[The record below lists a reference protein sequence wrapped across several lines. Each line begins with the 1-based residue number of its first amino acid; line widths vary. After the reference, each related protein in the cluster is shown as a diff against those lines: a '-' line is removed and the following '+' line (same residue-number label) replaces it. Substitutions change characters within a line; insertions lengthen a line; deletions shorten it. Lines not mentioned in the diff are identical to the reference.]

1 MVMARA
7 KTDLKERPIE
17 PIADYAA
24 RVAALRGELARR
36 GLAGFIVPRADEHQG
51 EYVAPRSERLAW
63 ISGFTGSAGAAVVL
77 ADKAALFV
85 DGRYTLQAREEA
97 DASLFELRHLTETPP
112 SEWIARN
119 LAKGARLGF
128 DPWLHTENGAKA
140 LAAAC
145 ERAGGELV
153 AFPDNPLD
161 AVWPDQPEPPQAP
174 VVVHET
180 RYAGREAADKRGQIG
195 AAIVEAGA
203 EVAVLTAPDS
213 INWLLNIRGRDVPY
227 TPIALAFAF
236 VFTDG
241 RVDLFVDPLKIDAA
255 VRQHLA
261 EGVTVRGRNALPE
274 ALDTLGQR
282 NARVLAD
289 PQSAASFIFTRLRA
303 AGAWIVTGSDPCAL
317 PKACKN
323 EVELRGM
330 FAAHLRDGAA
340 LTRFLAWI
348 AREAPKGGLDEIAAA
363 ARLEAF
369 RHDNALFQQL
379 SFPTI
384 SGAGPNGAVVHYR
397 ASEKTKRKIEPG
409 QMYLVDSGAQYL
421 DGTTDVT
428 RAVFIDGGPSIPSA
442 EQRDRFTRVLKGHIA
457 IATAR
462 FPAGTTGA
470 QLDALARTALWQVGL
485 DYDHGTGHGVGSYLG
500 VHEGPQRIAKMG
512 GDVALKPGMVV
523 SNEPGYYK
531 AGAFGIRI
539 ENLVTVVPLKG
550 VAGAERELLGFE
562 TMTFAPIDRAL
573 IEPSLMTESEITW
586 LDGYHARVR
595 EALTPIVD
603 AETAAW
609 LSDVTRPLAA

>member
-1 MVMARA
+1 MARA
-7 KTDLKERPIE
+7 KTDLKERSFE
-17 PIADYAA
+17 PIAGHAA
-24 RVAALRGELARR
+24 RVAALRAELARR
-36 GLAGFIVPRADEHQG
+36 SLAGFIVSRADEHQG

-63 ISGFTGSAGAAVVL
+63 ISGFTGSAGAAVVM
-77 ADKAALFV
+77 AEKAALFV

-97 DASLFELRHLTETPP
+97 DASLFEFRHLVETPP
-112 SEWIARN
+112 SEWIAKN
-119 LAKGARLGF
+119 LPKGARLGF

-140 LAAAC
+140 LASAC
-145 ERAGGELV
+145 ERAGGELI
-153 AFPDNPLD
+153 ACPDNPLD
-161 AVWPDQPEPPQAP
+161 AVWPDQPEPPRAP
-174 VVVHET
+174 VAVHET
-180 RYAGREAADKRGQIG
+180 RFAGREAVDKRAQIG
-195 AAIVEAGA
+195 AAIAEAGA
-203 EVAVLTAPDS
+203 DVAVLTAPDS

-227 TPIALAFAF
+227 TPIALAFAL
-236 VFTDG
+236 VFSDG
-241 RVDLFVDPLKIDAA
+241 RAELFIDPGKIDPVVHAHLGQDVA
-255 VRQHLA
+255 VRERH
-261 EGVTVRGRNALPE
+261 ALPE

-289 PQSAASFIFTRLRA
+289 PQGAASFIFARLRS
-303 AGAWIVTGSDPCAL
+303 AGARIVTGSDPCAL

-323 EVELRGM
+323 EIELRGM

-348 AREAPKGGLDEIAAA
+348 AREAPKGGLDEITAA

-369 RHDNALFQQL
+369 RRENALFQQL

-428 RAVFIDGGPSIPSA
+428 RAVFIDAGPSQPSA

-470 QLDALARTALWQVGL
+470 QLDALARAALWQVGL

-539 ENLVTVVPLKG
+539 ENLVTVVPLKSI
-550 VAGAERELLGFE
+550 AGAERELLGFE

-609 LSDVTRPLAA
+609 LAAATRPLVA

>member
-1 MVMARA
+1 MARA
-7 KTDLKERPIE
+7 KTEVKERPIE
-17 PIADYAA
+17 PAPDHAA
-24 RVAALRGELARR
+24 RLAALRAELGRR
-36 GLAGFIVPRADEHQG
+36 GLAGFVVPRADEHQG

-77 ADKAALFV
+77 SGKAALFV

-97 DASLFELRHLTETPP
+97 DASLFELGHLTETPP
-112 SEWIARN
+112 SEWIAKN

-128 DPWLHTENGAKA
+128 DPWLHTENGAKS

-145 ERAGGELV
+145 EKAGGELV
-153 AFPDNPLD
+153 PCADNPLD
-161 AVWPDQPEPPQAP
+161 AVWQDQPEPPQAGA
-174 VVVHET
+174 VIHET
-180 RYAGREAADKRGQIG
+180 RYAGREAADKRAEIG
-195 AAIVEAGA
+195 AAIAEAGA

-213 INWLLNIRGRDVPY
+213 INWLLNIRGRDVPF
-227 TPIALAFAF
+227 TPIALAFAL
-236 VFTDG
+236 VFSDG
-241 RVDLFVDPLKIDAA
+241 RVELFIDPRKIDAA
-255 VRQHLA
+255 VRAHLG
-261 EGVTVRGRNALPE
+261 ERVTVREPGALGDALDGLGARNAP
-274 ALDTLGQR
+274 
-282 NARVLAD
+282 VLVD
-289 PQSAASFIFTRLRA
+289 PQSAASFVFTRLRG
-303 AGAWIVTGSDPCAL
+303 AGARIVAGSDPCAL
-317 PKACKN
+317 AKACKN
-323 EVELRGM
+323 AIELRGM

-348 AREAPKGGLDEIAAA
+348 AREAPKGGLDEMTAA

-369 RHDNALFQQL
+369 RRENALFQQL

-384 SGAGPNGAVVHYR
+384 SGAGPNGAVVHYH
-397 ASEKTKRKIEPG
+397 ANEKTKRRIEPG

-428 RAVFIDGGPSIPSA
+428 RAVFIGGGKGEPSA

-470 QLDALARTALWQVGL
+470 QLDALARAALWQAGL

-531 AGAFGIRI
+531 AGGFGIRI
-539 ENLVTVVPLKG
+539 ENLVTVVALRG

-562 TMTFAPIDRAL
+562 TMTFAPIERAL
-573 IEPSLMTESEITW
+573 IEPSLMTAAEISW
-586 LDGYHARVR
+586 LDGYHARVC
-595 EALTPIVD
+595 EQLSPLVD

-609 LSDVTRPLAA
+609 LSEATRPIAA